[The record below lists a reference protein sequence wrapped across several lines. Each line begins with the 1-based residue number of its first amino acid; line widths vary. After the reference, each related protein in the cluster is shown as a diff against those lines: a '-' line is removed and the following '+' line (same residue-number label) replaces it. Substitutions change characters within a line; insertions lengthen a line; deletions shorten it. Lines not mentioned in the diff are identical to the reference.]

1 MQFVNQYKSKVYT
14 NTLQWLITLPSIF
27 LHLILMGTLYSVC
40 VPFGD
45 FVWCAEMKDYIYYI
59 GVDWLILKIPF
70 ILFVSKNPLNKF

>member
-27 LHLILMGTLYSVC
+27 FTLNFSGDTVC

-70 ILFVSKNPLNKF
+70 ILFVSKKTIK

>member
-27 LHLILMGTLYSVC
+27 FTLHFNGDTVW

-45 FVWCAEMKDYIYYI
+45 FVWCAEMKDYVYYI

-70 ILFVSKNPLNKF
+70 ILFVLKNPLNKF